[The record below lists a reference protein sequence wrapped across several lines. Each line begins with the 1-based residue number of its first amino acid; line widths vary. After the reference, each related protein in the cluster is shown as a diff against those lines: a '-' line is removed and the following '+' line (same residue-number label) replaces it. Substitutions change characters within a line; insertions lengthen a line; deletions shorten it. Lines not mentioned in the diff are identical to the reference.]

1 MDKRIINEYYRIIK
15 NKISQFNFESALN
28 SIDKLLASFPNDS
41 NAYYYKGVCKFALE
55 KTDDSI
61 NAYIKSISLDIIH
74 AKAYFN
80 LGVAYYVKNNYDNA
94 LINISKALIVFSK
107 QKELE
112 CKKRCIDALNFI
124 KTERESFN

>member
-1 MDKRIINEYYRIIK
+1 MDEKIINEYYRIIK
-15 NKISQFNFESALN
+15 NKISQFNFESALHN
-28 SIDKLLASFPNDS
+28 TDRLLTNFPNES
-41 NAYYYKGVCKFALE
+41 NAYYYKGVCSFALE
-55 KTDDSI
+55 KIDESI
-61 NAYIKSISLDIIH
+61 KYYSKAISLNIIH

-94 LINISKALIVFSK
+94 LINIAKALIVFSK

-124 KTERESFN
+124 KTERKSFS